1 MRCAQ
6 EKQRDYYVMVGHHLI
21 TLGLCGLS
29 FHYNYV
35 RYGAM
40 ILFIHDASDI
50 FLDLMKTANYLKL
63 EGSAGLF
70 LVEICYAS
78 CFFSWPYFRLYLLPT
93 MIANGTSIWL
103 WWFRPDRPEL
113 SCPRDEAEYPGVW
126 EACETID
133 QVVGRATVFWSA
145 LFANA
150 LLCLLVLMH
159 VWWNCLLVKGGYDVL
174 FCAEAEKGSKFHQGF
189 AKHYEGGDKDPA
201 KAE

>member
-1 MRCAQ
+1 
-6 EKQRDYYVMVGHHLI
+6 MVGHHLI

-78 CFFSWPYFRLYLLPT
+78 CFFSWPYFSWVSCRRL
-93 MIANGTSIWL
+93 
-103 WWFRPDRPEL
+103 R
-113 SCPRDEAEYPGVW
+113 
-126 EACETID
+126 
-133 QVVGRATVFWSA
+133 GRA
-145 LFANA
+145 
-150 LLCLLVLMH
+150 
-159 VWWNCLLVKGGYDVL
+159 
-174 FCAEAEKGSKFHQGF
+174 
-189 AKHYEGGDKDPA
+189 
-201 KAE
+201 